1 MDIRSTCTRQCRHP
15 SARMRHFP
23 PHRHIPGARRCPSAR
38 RGSLRKYNPS
48 DGRCPTCHVAIF
60 FNDDVMEKHRN
71 ICRMPV
77 KGRTIPRR
85 EHVRGRRL
93 PRRHPWT
100 LPCPRNSTCTATRS
114 GGHHCPRECGG
125 GASGGGHAD
134 VRRVTWEPGNV
145 PDVHIRHVRTSVP
158 ASVHRGGY
166 GDIRGIG
173 DMRPQAPT

>member
-48 DGRCPTCHVAIF
+48 DGRCPSCHVAIF
-60 FNDDVMEKHRN
+60 FNEDVMEKHRD
-71 ICRMPV
+71 ICGMAV
-77 KGRTIPRR
+77 NGRAIPRR